1 VGVAFVI
8 RREKRH
14 TGVVKTTTQVQGST
28 AVVSASASAPAPG
41 PATAVEQPHNEPGSE
56 SGSTR
61 DAVIRCL
68 LERPASAATIAV
80 RLGISAAG
88 VRRHLEVLA
97 DEHAVV
103 GREIPVAGPRGRGRP
118 AKEYRLTDIGRSR
131 LPHAYDTL
139 AAEAIAYLAEVGGD
153 EAVTAFARRRAEE
166 LVRTRRAELDATPD
180 QAGRVAILRDA
191 LTDAGFSAS
200 VADVNGGSQLCQH
213 HCPVAHVAVE
223 YPQLCQAELEVF
235 AEVVGSHAQRLA
247 TIARGDSF
255 CTTFVP
261 GAAGSGTLH
270 TQAVSDRATETGRI
284 TS

>member
-1 VGVAFVI
+1 M
-8 RREKRH
+8 
-14 TGVVKTTTQVQGST
+14 KTTTRVQGSA
-28 AVVSASASAPAPG
+28 AVVSASASASG
-41 PATAVEQPHNEPGSE
+41 PVRTAGPPHGEPSSEPGS
-56 SGSTR
+56 TR
-61 DAVIRCL
+61 EAVIRCL
-68 LERPASAATIAV
+68 LERPGSAATIAL

-118 AKEYRLTDIGRSR
+118 AKVYRLTDIGRSR
-131 LPHAYDTL
+131 LPQAYDAL
-139 AAEAIAYLAEVGGD
+139 AADAIAYLAEIGGD
-153 EAVTAFARRRAEE
+153 DAVTAFARRRAEE

-213 HCPVAHVAVE
+213 HCPVAHVAAE

-261 GAAGSGTLH
+261 GAAGSGTH
-270 TQAVSDRATETGRI
+270 QPQAAPDKATDQGRI
-284 TS
+284 TR